1 MNEPGL
7 FPNLVTQIHTMLKYL
22 LGFLSLLLCTSCHV
36 SRFVTHNFAN
46 ITDHKVFP
54 YTEVNTGDDIMTFPA
69 RPGATTAVVPMVY
82 GSEQIKTDL
91 TTFLREETSTTS
103 FLILRG
109 DSIVYEHY
117 FRGYSPEKI
126 STIFSVSKSVTSLLT
141 GIAVDEGKIEDI
153 NDPVTKYIPEL
164 LEGDPLFQKL
174 TIRHLLDMRSGLNYK
189 ESYGSPFAHMAKLY
203 YGTNQLKQLSKLSF
217 NHEPGTYFQY
227 QSGTTALL
235 GIAVER
241 ATGMDL
247 GKYLEAKVWK
257 PMGMEFPASW
267 SLDDKRHRSAKGY
280 CGLNTTAR
288 DLAKIGKLY
297 ADGGKWRGK
306 QIVSAEWVRESVTPN
321 MANDGYQFQWYS
333 ITETLEDEAGKTRY
347 FPDSLAAVTAGGEL
361 ELAQATPLPSR
372 KNPGQWYL
380 DYASSGSAFYAQGIL
395 NQFIYVD
402 PSKELVIVRQGK
414 KWDEGYLWLFG
425 GIGAGME

>member
-1 MNEPGL
+1 
-7 FPNLVTQIHTMLKYL
+7 MLKYL
-22 LGFLSLLLCTSCHV
+22 FGLFSLLLLSSCHV
-36 SRFVTHNFAN
+36 SRYVTHNFAN

-54 YTEVNTGDDIMTFPA
+54 YTEVNTGENIMTFA
-69 RPGATTAVVPMVY
+69 ERPDAKTKVIPMTF
-82 GSEQIKTDL
+82 GPEQTKTDL
-91 TTFLREETSTTS
+91 TSYLREETSTTS

-109 DSIVYEHY
+109 DSILYEQY
-117 FRGYSPEKI
+117 FRGYGPSDI

-203 YGTNQLKQLSKLSF
+203 YGTNQLKQLSKLRF
-217 NHEPGTYFQY
+217 NHEPGTYHQY

-247 GKYLEAKVWK
+247 GQYLEAKVWK

-297 ADGGKWRGK
+297 ANGGKWRGQ
-306 QIVSAEWVRESVTPN
+306 QIVSAEWVRQSVTPN

-333 ITETLEDEAGKTRY
+333 ITERLEDENGATRY
-347 FPDSLAAVTAGGEL
+347 FPDSLAASTAGTEL
-361 ELAQATPLPSR
+361 ALAQATPLPSQ
-372 KNPGQWYL
+372 KYPGQWYL
-380 DYASSGSAFYAQGIL
+380 DYCNEGSAFYAQGIL

-402 PSKELVIVRQGK
+402 PVKDVVIVRQGK
-414 KWDEGYLWLFG
+414 KWDKGYLGLFG
-425 GIGAGME
+425 ALGAKL